1 VVDRRR
7 PRRVYG
13 TGDEPDPRFTLANE
27 RTLLAWLRTALALVV
42 AGIAVTALAELGEPI
57 RFVKVTS
64 GMAFVAGAVTAIV
77 GWRQWARA
85 EAAMRHGEALP
96 SALGAVV
103 VVAGVLALAL
113 LGVLGLLVTEL

>member
-1 VVDRRR
+1 MADQRR

-42 AGIAVTALAELGEPI
+42 AGIAVTALAEIGEPI

-64 GMAFVAGAVTAIV
+64 GLAFLAGAVTAGV

-85 EAAMRHGEALP
+85 EAAMRRGEALP
-96 SALGAVV
+96 SAVGAVV

-113 LGVLGLLVTEL
+113 LGVLGLLVADL